1 MQDLAEMMS
10 RRLTLS
16 LILAVFAL
24 IVGKF
29 SAANLITNN
38 GGSTPYTLANG
49 DTLFI
54 ASGTYTGDING
65 IASGATIIVSN
76 LADFQPAS
84 LPNNTV
90 GTIYVYGT
98 FKYTSSLT
106 TNTNFKLHNY
116 GMVTLASLTVK
127 GKDQVWTNFYGG
139 IINFTGD
146 VLMNGT
152 LVEDD
157 NNVLINYETI
167 NCTANF
173 QMNSGARFTNY
184 KDFLQTGNFRVNG
197 GTLRNE
203 GNLVVTGNI
212 LMNNGASVIT
222 NYCRME
228 ATGGITNTSGNF
240 LNYSYVWAR
249 NSDINN
255 SATIINV
262 NIPGAPPP
270 MIHGRNYT
278 HSGSGTMTG
287 PALLYFYGT
296 TTMTGGTIGVSGLTA
311 DTIKM
316 NDITRTSPAQIFDV
330 QSGGTRYP
338 NVIYKAWGV
347 PDSLRNYLFGCSV
360 EIFLQIPLAINWN
373 YFYVNLS
380 DNVPV
385 LNWSADHDAGTVF
398 EIQRSYDGTFF
409 GAINSITSV
418 NGVSEYNYKDRQVN
432 TQSPVAYYRIKAVGP
447 GGAEKYTQIKTVRF
461 RNNQGVSVYAAP
473 NPFTSNFI
481 IDYTTTGREKITI
494 RMFNVSGQQTLAKTV
509 TVNTGNNIIN
519 ITEAARLANG
529 VYMIQVSNEHAVI
542 SSGKIVKN

>member
-1 MQDLAEMMS
+1 MIS

-16 LILAVFAL
+16 LILAGFAL
-24 IVGKF
+24 LVSKF

-49 DTLFI
+49 DTLYL
-54 ASGTYTGDING
+54 ASGTYTGNING

-76 LADFQPAS
+76 LADFQPAN
-84 LPNNTV
+84 LPSNAV
-90 GTIYVYGT
+90 GTLYVYGT
-98 FKYTSSLT
+98 FTYNSSLT
-106 TNTNFKLHNY
+106 TNTNFKLYNY
-116 GMVTLASLTVK
+116 GMVNLASLTVK

-167 NCTANF
+167 NCNANF

-212 LMNNGASVIT
+212 LMNNGASVIS

-249 NSDINN
+249 NSDISN

-262 NIPGAPPP
+262 NIPGATPP

-278 HSGSGTMTG
+278 HSGGGTMTG

-296 TTMTGGTIGVSGLTA
+296 TTMTGGTIGVSGVTA

-316 NDITRTSPAQIFDV
+316 NDITRTSPTQIFDL

-338 NVIYKAWGV
+338 NVIYNAWGV

-360 EIFLQIPLAINWN
+360 EIFLQIPLAITWN

-385 LNWSADHDAGTVF
+385 LNWSTDHDTGTVF

-409 GAINSITSV
+409 EAINNITSV
-418 NGVSEYNYKDRQVN
+418 NGVSEYNYNDRHVN

-447 GGAEKYTQIKTVRF
+447 GSAEKYTRIKTVRF
-461 RNNQGVSVYAAP
+461 RNNQGVSLYAAP
-473 NPFTSNFI
+473 NPFTGNFI

-494 RMFNVSGQQTLAKTV
+494 RMFNVSGQQQLTKTV
-509 TVNTGNNIIN
+509 IVNKGNNIIN
-519 ITEAARLANG
+519 ITEAAGFATG
-529 VYMIQVSNEHAVI
+529 VYVIQVNNEHTVI
-542 SSGKIVKN
+542 SSSKIVKN